1 MNPYQFYA
9 ERKKLPPVTSR
20 IITGQYVS
28 IITNEAG
35 KVHHAIGMVP
45 EDWWANMCRSKTS

>member
-45 EDWWANMCRSKTS
+45 EDWWANMCRSKS